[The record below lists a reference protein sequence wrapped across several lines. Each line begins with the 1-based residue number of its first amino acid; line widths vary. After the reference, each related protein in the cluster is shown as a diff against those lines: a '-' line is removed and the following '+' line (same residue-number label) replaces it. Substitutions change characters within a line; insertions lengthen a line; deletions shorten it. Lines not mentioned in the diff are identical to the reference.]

1 MADIAKSGWKLLDMF
16 GNVWQC
22 LEIAGNGDDMD
33 DDHVDDCDD
42 DDDGASNLMAS
53 GQFWLC
59 LVCAVHCSVI

>member
-1 MADIAKSGWKLLDMF
+1 MF

-53 GQFWLC
+53 GQF
-59 LVCAVHCSVI
+59 